1 MPNLDLRALETRVK
15 TGKLERLYVFHGEDV
30 KLIDRMVDAVE
41 ATVEAGDRPF
51 AVEHIYAGEAGGSPV
66 DIAAAARSLPMLG
79 DRRIVVVLRA
89 ERFLKPKRASKTAEV
104 EEPDDE
110 EPSGDALDLV
120 PLEEYI
126 QKPAESSTVVFVA
139 AGVDRGRRFTKQLLE
154 RAHVT
159 EFGGL
164 SGDPAAR
171 GAGRAAITEQINREL
186 GERQRKIE
194 PRILH
199 ELVERSGAD
208 VSRLRDEVDRLLL
221 FTEGQSTVSIEDV
234 REVAPEHAV
243 VTNEWAV
250 TDALSAGDAAK
261 ALRELAIKLDR
272 GDSPHAVLGQLRWWV
287 SSRLAE
293 GEGGRVRPAIEA
305 VKRTDLALKSS
316 GGDDRALLERLI
328 VELAGRPLARTGG
341 GWGGRR

>member
-1 MPNLDLRALETRVK
+1 MRAIGRSPSNTSTRAK
-15 TGKLERLYVFHGEDV
+15 R
-30 KLIDRMVDAVE
+30 A
-41 ATVEAGDRPF
+41 
-51 AVEHIYAGEAGGSPV
+51 
-66 DIAAAARSLPMLG
+66 
-79 DRRIVVVLRA
+79 DRRSILSPPREACPCSAIAESSSCCARNGFSSPNARA
-89 ERFLKPKRASKTAEV
+89 RQLTV
-104 EEPDDE
+104 DEPDEE
-110 EPSGDALDLV
+110 EPSSEALDLA
-120 PLEEYI
+120 PLEEYV

-139 AGVDRGRRFTKQLLE
+139 AGVDRGRRLTKQLME
-154 RAHVT
+154 KAHVT

-186 GERQRKIE
+186 SERQRKIE

-287 SSRLAE
+287 SSKLAE

-305 VKRTDLALKSS
+305 LKRTDLALKSS

-328 VELAGRPLARTGG
+328 VELAGTTARA
-341 GWGGRR
+341 GRRRVGRPAVDHAGEPADTVSRGATF